1 MAGGNKNKNID
12 NAPKKKKKK
21 DGMISRRP
29 TGISIRSDST
39 NSLPSRDTPIHCY
52 SKQTKPYSRVPPHI
66 NPPSTYMHPPLEYTQ
81 PPPHVL
87 VPTSGVLP
95 PEANRPTSSD
105 SRTVAHNPIDS
116 QPSSSSSSQLG
127 MSSLRLQG
135 NGSEPNTPT
144 TNQSATHGQVLTQVG
159 VRDIHNRLVIE
170 PDGYTFN
177 PDDAVG
183 IISQAIKDLYR
194 DTFPTWGKM
203 PSNLKRQ
210 IFLEFRIGKKA
221 RSSTKGGSLHTSG
234 AQSQGSVRRK
244 LEKELGRPVTQAEA
258 FKATHIRKKKNPED
272 PDVWVEPRAELTYNR
287 YLQALEDLRQ
297 TQPEENRGMPL
308 SQEQAERVW
317 LDLIGGPSRYGY
329 AYGMPQQT
337 FREYH
342 SEFEGLSSSYD
353 DESMK
358 KNLAMEQKIAELSS
372 QVEDSRARERR
383 RDIEYA
389 GLKAQLDALLA
400 SGGIPPCSND
410 VTFPPRPSQ
419 PQPTRYPVYGQQRN
433 MTDESS
439 SDEEDEDHVANTLPH

>member
-1 MAGGNKNKNID
+1 MTTD
-12 NAPKKKKKK
+12 
-21 DGMISRRP
+21 
-29 TGISIRSDST
+29 
-39 NSLPSRDTPIHCY
+39 RDTYKIRLHNISPTKRHSEHCY
-52 SKQTKPYSRVPPHI
+52 SRKTEPYNHVPPHI

-81 PPPHVL
+81 PPLQVPVIR
-87 VPTSGVLP
+87 PTSGYATSHGYSVLP
-95 PEANRPTSSD
+95 PEANRPTSSV
-105 SRTVAHNPIDS
+105 SRTVTHNPTDS
-116 QPSSSSSSQLG
+116 QPLSSSSTSQLG

-135 NGSEPNTPT
+135 NSSEPNTPT
-144 TNQSATHGQVLTQVG
+144 TNQSATPGQVLTQVG
-159 VRDIHNRLVIE
+159 VRDMHNRLVIE
-170 PDGYTFN
+170 PNGYTFN

-194 DTFPTWGKM
+194 DAFPTWGKM

-272 PDVWVEPRAELTYNR
+272 PDVWVEPRAEMTYLWR
-287 YLQALEDLRQ
+287 IYDKLRQ
-297 TQPEENRGMPL
+297 KKIE
-308 SQEQAERVW
+308 
-317 LDLIGGPSRYGY
+317 
-329 AYGMPQQT
+329 T

-383 RDIEYA
+383 RDLEYA
-389 GLKAQLDALLA
+389 GLKAQFDALLA
-400 SGGIPPCSND
+400 SGGIPLCSND

-419 PQPTRYPVYGQQRN
+419 SQPTRYPVYGQQRN

>member
-1 MAGGNKNKNID
+1 M
-12 NAPKKKKKK
+12 
-21 DGMISRRP
+21 
-29 TGISIRSDST
+29 
-39 NSLPSRDTPIHCY
+39 
-52 SKQTKPYSRVPPHI
+52 
-66 NPPSTYMHPPLEYTQ
+66 
-81 PPPHVL
+81 
-87 VPTSGVLP
+87 
-95 PEANRPTSSD
+95 
-105 SRTVAHNPIDS
+105 
-116 QPSSSSSSQLG
+116 
-127 MSSLRLQG
+127 
-135 NGSEPNTPT
+135 
-144 TNQSATHGQVLTQVG
+144 
-159 VRDIHNRLVIE
+159 HNRLVIE
-170 PDGYTFN
+170 PDDYTFN
-177 PDDAVG
+177 PDDVVG

-194 DTFPTWGKM
+194 DAFPTWGKM

-258 FKATHIRKKKNPED
+258 FKATHIRKKKNSED

-297 TQPEENRGMPL
+297 SQPEENRGMPL

-337 FREYH
+337 FHEYH

-353 DESMK
+353 DESMN

-410 VTFPPRPSQ
+410 ATFPPRPSQ

>member
-1 MAGGNKNKNID
+1 
-12 NAPKKKKKK
+12 
-21 DGMISRRP
+21 
-29 TGISIRSDST
+29 
-39 NSLPSRDTPIHCY
+39 
-52 SKQTKPYSRVPPHI
+52 
-66 NPPSTYMHPPLEYTQ
+66 
-81 PPPHVL
+81 
-87 VPTSGVLP
+87 
-95 PEANRPTSSD
+95 
-105 SRTVAHNPIDS
+105 
-116 QPSSSSSSQLG
+116 

-135 NGSEPNTPT
+135 NGLEPNTPS
-144 TNQSATHGQVLTQVG
+144 TNQSATPGRVLTQVG
-159 VRDIHNRLVIE
+159 VRDMHNRLVIE

-194 DTFPTWGKM
+194 DAFPTWGKM

-210 IFLEFRIGKKA
+210 KFLEFRIGKKA

-358 KNLAMEQKIAELSS
+358 KYLAMEQKIAELSS

-389 GLKAQLDALLA
+389 GLKAQLDALLS

-419 PQPTRYPVYGQQRN
+419 PQPTRYPVYGQQ
-433 MTDESS
+433 
-439 SDEEDEDHVANTLPH
+439 

>member
-1 MAGGNKNKNID
+1 
-12 NAPKKKKKK
+12 
-21 DGMISRRP
+21 MISRRP
-29 TGISIRSDST
+29 TEIRIRSDST

-52 SKQTKPYSRVPPHI
+52 SKQTEPYSRVPSHI

-81 PPPHVL
+81 PPPHVR
-87 VPTSGVLP
+87 VPTSGYATPHGYSVLP

-105 SRTVAHNPIDS
+105 SRTVTHNPIDS
-116 QPSSSSSSQLG
+116 QPSSSSTSQLG
-127 MSSLRLQG
+127 MSSLCLHG

-144 TNQSATHGQVLTQVG
+144 TNQSATAGQGLTQVG
-159 VRDIHNRLVIE
+159 VRDMQNRLVIE

-194 DTFPTWGKM
+194 DAFPTWGKM

-210 IFLEFRIGKKA
+210 IFLEFRKKCTWRPEHETKICANFHKKAARVLTSLLMKARKKNKNPRWILPEDKKKLLVHWANDPRFKQMSEIGKKA

-234 AQSQGSVRRK
+234 AQSQG
-244 LEKELGRPVTQAEA
+244 
-258 FKATHIRKKKNPED
+258 N
-272 PDVWVEPRAELTYNR
+272 
-287 YLQALEDLRQ
+287 
-297 TQPEENRGMPL
+297 
-308 SQEQAERVW
+308 
-317 LDLIGGPSRYGY
+317 LIGGPSRYGY

-358 KNLAMEQKIAELSS
+358 KTLAMEQKIAELSS

-389 GLKAQLDALLA
+389 VLRL
-400 SGGIPPCSND
+400 N
-410 VTFPPRPSQ
+410 
-419 PQPTRYPVYGQQRN
+419 
-433 MTDESS
+433 
-439 SDEEDEDHVANTLPH
+439 

>member
-1 MAGGNKNKNID
+1 
-12 NAPKKKKKK
+12 
-21 DGMISRRP
+21 
-29 TGISIRSDST
+29 
-39 NSLPSRDTPIHCY
+39 
-52 SKQTKPYSRVPPHI
+52 
-66 NPPSTYMHPPLEYTQ
+66 MHPPLEYTQ
-81 PPPHVL
+81 SPPPHVL
-87 VPTSGVLP
+87 VPTSGYTTPHGYSVLP

-105 SRTVAHNPIDS
+105 SRTVTHNPINS
-116 QPSSSSSSQLG
+116 QPSSSSTSQLG

-144 TNQSATHGQVLTQVG
+144 TNQSATTGRVLTQVG
-159 VRDIHNRLVIE
+159 VRDMHNRLVIE
-170 PDGYTFN
+170 HDGYTFN

-194 DTFPTWGKM
+194 DAFPTWGKM

-210 IFLEFRIGKKA
+210 IFLEFRKKCAWRSEHETKICANFHKKDARVLTSLLMKARKKNKNPRWILPEDWKKLFA

-244 LEKELGRPVTQAEA
+244 LEKELGRPITQAEA
-258 FKATHIRKKKNPED
+258 FKAIHIRKKKNLED

-297 TQPEENRGMPL
+297 TQPEENLGMPL

-358 KNLAMEQKIAELSS
+358 KYLAMEQKIAELSS

-389 GLKAQLDALLA
+389 GLKAQLDALLS

-419 PQPTRYPVYGQQRN
+419 PQPTRYPVYGQQ
-433 MTDESS
+433 
-439 SDEEDEDHVANTLPH
+439 